1 MPRDARFRDAGL
13 PIICLEVFSMS
24 HQIVLILLHEVHPTP
39 PQQHRKE
46 ARSLLDY
53 STAAPPMP
61 ITRHGPL
68 LLEPY
73 LHGVDQV
80 MKKLSYT
87 RVALQLFRSL
97 MQRGNGTQRNA
108 SAREKRPSTAK
119 SSKPKASLTQQS
131 SSSHAT
137 QTQPSSKP
145 QAVSSSSTTSAVPA
159 TTAVITSVISRPD
172 ITIRQAGCWT
182 RFWLCIGCISPEHLD
197 GHH

>member
-1 MPRDARFRDAGL
+1 MIFLQIQTLTMPRDARFRDAGL

-97 MQRGNGTQRNA
+97 MQRGNGETLQRG
-108 SAREKRPSTAK
+108 KRGQVLRKVQSRRPVSPSNPVRVT
-119 SSKPKASLTQQS
+119 
-131 SSSHAT
+131 
-137 QTQPSSKP
+137 
-145 QAVSSSSTTSAVPA
+145 
-159 TTAVITSVISRPD
+159 RP
-172 ITIRQAGCWT
+172 RPNH
-182 RFWLCIGCISPEHLD
+182 LPNLKLSPRRPRHLPCPLPLQLL
-197 GHH
+197 HR